1 MAQRRSRHP
10 QRRGHPSAS
19 AVPLLLFYRF
29 ACAGWLV
36 RRQCDMRNELLLGG
50 KTAQIWPVF
59 AEYDLDRFH
68 PDRVDP
74 RQIHSAHPVQSLA
87 HRLCSSALDRSPFL
101 WVLRLRHF
109 WAPALLTLHLRQL
122 LQDLLLIVGDPL
134 LDGVV
139 HLQSL
144 PQAEQMILAPVPAQ
158 LLGNLLF
165 ALVAAPVPQFRQL
178 PRVPLSVD
186 DRPQDGHSRYPVDVR
201 YGPVHSHVH
210 LVQAL
215 LHPPQPIACLRHQVS
230 FVAYQGPKHTYR
242 FLRPDRAHQQPATV
256 QPLNPFT
263 VERIRLLIVPWHAG

>member
-74 RQIHSAHPVQSLA
+74 REIHSAHPVQSLA
-87 HRLCSSALDRSPFL
+87 QRLVSSAPNRPPLL
-101 WVLRLRHF
+101 WVVRLRHF
-109 WAPALLTLHLRQL
+109 LASALLTLHFRQL
-122 LQDLLLIVGDPL
+122 LQDLLLIVGDAL
-134 LDGVV
+134 LNGVI
-139 HLQSL
+139 HLQCL
-144 PQAEQMILAPVPAQ
+144 PQAEQVVLTPVPAQ

-165 ALVAAPVPQFRQL
+165 ALVAAPVSQFCQL
-178 PRVPLSVD
+178 SRVPLSVD
-186 DRPQDGHSRYPVDVR
+186 DRPQDGHPRYPV
-201 YGPVHSHVH
+201 
-210 LVQAL
+210 
-215 LHPPQPIACLRHQVS
+215 
-230 FVAYQGPKHTYR
+230 
-242 FLRPDRAHQQPATV
+242 
-256 QPLNPFT
+256 
-263 VERIRLLIVPWHAG
+263 